1 MGRPIIEVSGPPT
14 CLSNGSRTC
23 RPGIIRAM
31 TERGMAHAD
40 GAPACPFVAFEDDR
54 DERSDRPDHRHRCY
68 AEVHPAPRAIAHQ
81 EAYCLSSAFAVCP
94 TFQDWAQREA
104 ARTRGGVGSAVP
116 PPGATVSLSQADEH
130 RHDTQAGRP
139 PEGDDAAR
147 SGAEP
152 AAEWQGPPPVSHAE
166 RDDGPAPLPPRRNP
180 PRDWAAPPPWATG
193 PGMSAGASAAGA
205 GAAGAGAA
213 GAAGAAGSGA
223 GATGAPPPPHFLAE
237 REARGLA
244 GSTADRVAGG
254 DLFVEPPRQP
264 QDETPRDPWKPSQS
278 SERAQEPD
286 AELAGLVAGRPPERP
301 AEPYVPRTYEDDP
314 GQVRYEGARPPSRP
328 PNRDQPGGAP
338 SWEQPRH
345 YEAYPTIKARAA
357 IPGLPASA
365 SWLPRSASQRSPCSS
380 CRRCSTCS
388 AGSVAG
394 PGGRHPVAG
403 AQHSPRG
410 APSPTVPPAPT
421 PKVYIVKSGDTL
433 SKIAKRFDVTIDD
446 LIPANSD
453 HQGPRHDLDRGQDH
467 HPRSRL
473 AGGSGRI
480 LRRV

>member
-1 MGRPIIEVSGPPT
+1 MGHT
-14 CLSNGSRTC
+14 
-23 RPGIIRAM
+23 
-31 TERGMAHAD
+31 D

-116 PPGATVSLSQADEH
+116 PPGATVAMSQADEH

-147 SGAEP
+147 PGAEP
-152 AAEWQGPPPVSHAE
+152 AAEWQGPPPVTHAE

-193 PGMSAGASAAGA
+193 PGMSAGA
-205 GAAGAGAA
+205 GAA
-213 GAAGAAGSGA
+213 GAAAGGRSGSRGQRTGPGRDATAAVPRRPRGARALRQHGRSRGRRRIVRRSAAAAAGRGAARR
-223 GATGAPPPPHFLAE
+223 PV
-237 REARGLA
+237 EA
-244 GSTADRVAGG
+244 
-254 DLFVEPPRQP
+254 
-264 QDETPRDPWKPSQS
+264 SQS

-301 AEPYVPRTYEDDP
+301 VEPYVPRTYEDDP

-328 PNRDQPGGAP
+328 PNRDQHGDAP
-338 SWEQPRH
+338 SWEQPRR

-357 IPGLPASA
+357 IPGLPRLGIMAA
-365 SWLPRSASQRSPCSS
+365 ALGIAALALFFLPSILDLF
-380 CRRCSTCS
+380 
-388 AGSVAG
+388 GGIGGG
-394 PGGRHPVAG
+394 PGCRQRVAG
-403 AQHSPRG
+403 AQ
-410 APSPTVPPAPT
+410 
-421 PKVYIVKSGDTL
+421 Y
-433 SKIAKRFDVTIDD
+433 
-446 LIPANSD
+446 
-453 HQGPRHDLDRGQDH
+453 GPRVGGPLADRPARPDAARSTSSNRATRCR
-467 HPRSRL
+467 RSRS
-473 AGGSGRI
+473 ASTSRSTT
-480 LRRV
+480 